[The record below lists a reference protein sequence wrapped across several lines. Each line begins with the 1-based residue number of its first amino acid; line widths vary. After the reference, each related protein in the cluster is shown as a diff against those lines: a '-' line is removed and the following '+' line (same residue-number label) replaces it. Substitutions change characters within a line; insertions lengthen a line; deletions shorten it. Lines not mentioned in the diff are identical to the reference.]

1 MCEMLG
7 NQYYITKK
15 FNLAL
20 SEFEKVLLKHPKN
33 NCAKKKLVICNIKLG
48 LIRKAFDDF
57 YYLLMNNIN
66 CLLKCDFAKDECP
79 CVEIIYDI
87 ESYQCKLNDFE
98 KNLALG
104 MLWISLNIEESIEY
118 FNKVLNYERKFR
130 KIFNVITK
138 LNQIHNKKIRG

>member
-1 MCEMLG
+1 MLG

>member
-7 NQYYITKK
+7 NQYYITKR
-15 FNLAL
+15 FSLAQ
-20 SEFEKVLLKHPKN
+20 SEFEKLLLKHPEN
-33 NCAKKKLVICNIKLG
+33 NCAKKKLIICNIKLG
-48 LIRKAFDDF
+48 RIQKAFDDF
-57 YYLLMNNIN
+57 YYLLMNNID
-66 CLLKCDFAKDECP
+66 CLLKCDFEKDECP
-79 CVEIIYDI
+79 CVEIIYDV

-104 MLWISLNIEESIEY
+104 MLWISLNIEESIEH
-118 FNKVLNYERKFR
+118 FNKLLNYDRKFE